1 VQPASFPADSRKSG
15 LGDSVQ
21 SGCYSGRSHR
31 LAGTWHAA
39 LGMSLSSLIVV
50 LNALR
55 LYLLSQP
62 EYQLT
67 DDATE

>member
-1 VQPASFPADSRKSG
+1 
-15 LGDSVQ
+15 
-21 SGCYSGRSHR
+21 
-31 LAGTWHAA
+31 
-39 LGMSLSSLIVV
+39 MSLSSLIVV